1 MFAEIIRQAL
11 YTMRLH
17 RRWAAL
23 TMFGIVWGTASVVLL
38 VGWGVG
44 AQRMV
49 DRGLQKVGKNLV
61 YIMAGRIGADLS
73 PADERRVLHLEM
85 DDADAVRASARRVEV
100 ASAEVLQFMLAR
112 YGAESRIIDV
122 RGIEPSMQQLR
133 GTTLAAGRFISA
145 DDVRFQRHVA
155 VIGQTARQRLLGP
168 RPAVG
173 QRIDLNGRSFEVIGL
188 LTRVGTQ
195 LSRNRTETDEQIW
208 IPVTSAQTLADR
220 GDHIDLIL
228 VRPPDRRF
236 NEELKREVRT
246 VLARRLHVSPADEEA
261 VFIISLIDMLSG
273 FDSVFTFL
281 KVFLIVLAT
290 TTLFIG
296 GIGVMNMMLVSVN
309 ERQREIGLRLAVG
322 ARRRDVVGQFLAETL
337 VITVVGGAAGITGG
351 VLGCS
356 VLGLLEGDLVPVPVI
371 VPPVIVLALVV
382 TLVVGVV
389 SGIGPAWRAA
399 GFDPAETL
407 RVE

>member
-1 MFAEIIRQAL
+1 MFFEIIRQAL